1 MKLTVN
7 NNTGLLND
15 YHFQSLCLLYFPAE
29 RFSDGDTSDVKATF
43 TLSENENGLFAR
55 VELDTPHGAGEAEFD
70 ESMMTFTVPTDREGR
85 AAAVSGKAFLKC
97 GSRIFGF
104 TPPWGYLTGLR
115 PVKRAKY
122 YLERGYS
129 NTQVID
135 LFMNDYS
142 VCREKAELS
151 VETARRELVMLRGVT
166 PDMCGVY
173 VSVPFC
179 PTRCDYCS
187 FVSYAN
193 KRLFDLIPSYVKRV
207 SDDIAKT
214 GRLIKELGF
223 KPIALY
229 IGGGTPSFL
238 EEEQLRTIFGAINEN
253 IDLSY
258 IKEFS
263 FEGGRPDTLTPE
275 KLSLI
280 HSYGVDR
287 ISVNP
292 QTTNERALKAIGRK
306 HTTEQFYKAAEL
318 AMKQGFRSVNADLI
332 AGLPEDSFDDFA
344 KSIEDVTS
352 LGFDNITVHSLSI
365 KNAAELKNDSGSF
378 DPVGELARK
387 CVNYAHDELERKG
400 LFPYYLYRQKRTVG
414 NGENT
419 GYAVSGKENLYNVM
433 MMEEYSTVFACGA
446 GAITKLVSD
455 TKDKIERIAFQK
467 YPFEYLSDDHGI
479 GEDKAKKF
487 FDGAI

>member
-1 MKLTVN
+1 MKLIVN
-7 NNTGLLND
+7 NTTGLLND
-15 YHFQSLCLLYFPAE
+15 YHFQSLCLLYFPSE
-29 RFSDGDTSDVKATF
+29 RFSDGDISPIKAEF
-43 TLSENENGLFAR
+43 TLTEGECGLCAE
-55 VELDTPHGAGEAEFD
+55 VVLDTPHGRGSGRFD
-70 ESMMTFTVPTDREGR
+70 ESMMTFTVPTDRDGR
-85 AAAVSGKAFLKC
+85 AAAVAGKAFLDC
-97 GSRIFGF
+97 GERLFGF

-122 YLERGYS
+122 YLQRGY
-129 NTQVID
+129 TDEQVIH

-142 VCREKAELS
+142 VCREKALLS
-151 VETARRELVMLRGVT
+151 VETARREISMLSGVT
-166 PDMCGVY
+166 PNMCGVY

-193 KRLFDLIPSYVKRV
+193 KKLFDLIPDYIERV
-207 SDDIAKT
+207 CGDIAKT

-223 KPIALY
+223 NPIAIY

-238 EEEQLRTIFGAINEN
+238 SSEQLKKLFSAINEN
-253 IDLSY
+253 IDMSALREY
-258 IKEFS
+258 S
-263 FEGGRPDTLTPE
+263 FEGGRPDTLTEE
-275 KLSLI
+275 KLALI
-280 HSYGVDR
+280 RSYGVDR

-292 QTTNERALKAIGRK
+292 QTTNDRALQAIGRK
-306 HTTEQFYKAAEL
+306 HTTQQFYAAAEL

-332 AGLPEDSFDDFA
+332 AGLPEDTFDDFA
-344 KSIEDVTS
+344 KSIEDVTA

-378 DPVGELARK
+378 DPIGSLARK
-387 CVNYAHDELERKG
+387 CVTYAHDELGRKG
-400 LFPYYLYRQKRTVG
+400 LVPYYLYRQKRTVG

-419 GYAVSGKENLYNVM
+419 GYAVPGKENLYNVM

-446 GAITKLVSD
+446 GAITKLVSPSG
-455 TKDKIERIAFQK
+455 DKIERIAFQK

-479 GEDKAKKF
+479 GEERARNF
-487 FDGAI
+487 FRQL

>member
-1 MKLTVN
+1 MKLIVN

-15 YHFQSLCLLYFPAE
+15 YHFQSLCLLYFPSE
-29 RFSDGDTSDVKATF
+29 RFSDGEISPIKASF
-43 TLSENENGLFAR
+43 TLSSGEKGLCAR
-55 VELDTPHGAGEAEFD
+55 VELDTPHGAGSAEFD
-70 ESMMTFTVPTDREGR
+70 ESMMSFTVPTDDEGR
-85 AAAVSGKAFLKC
+85 AAAVSGKAFLEC
-97 GSRIFGF
+97 GRRLFGF

-129 NTQVID
+129 NLQVID
-135 LFMNDYS
+135 LFVNDYS
-142 VCREKAELS
+142 VCREKAMLS
-151 VETARRELVMLRGVT
+151 VETARRELVMLRSIT
-166 PDMCGVY
+166 PDMCGLY

-193 KRLFDLIPSYVKRV
+193 KKLFDLIPAYVQRV
-207 SDDIAKT
+207 SEDIVKT

-238 EEEQLRTIFGAINEN
+238 SEEQLRIIMGAINDS

-258 IKEFS
+258 LREYS
-263 FEGGRPDTLTPE
+263 FEGGRPDTLTAE

-292 QTTNERALKAIGRK
+292 QTTNDRALRAIGRK
-306 HTTEQFYKAAEL
+306 HTTEQFYAAAEL

-352 LGFDNITVHSLSI
+352 LGFNNVTVHSLSI

-378 DPVGELARK
+378 DPVGALARK
-387 CVNYAHDELERKG
+387 CVEYAHDELERKG

-433 MMEEYSTVFACGA
+433 MMEEFSTVFACGA
-446 GAITKLVSD
+446 GAITKLVSPS
-455 TKDKIERIAFQK
+455 KDKIERIAFQK

-479 GEDKAKKF
+479 GEARAKEF
-487 FDGAI
+487 FAK